1 MAMYENKIIGTGTEN
16 PEQLLANPY
25 NWRIHP
31 KTQQDALESLLD
43 DVGWVQN
50 VIVNQRTGHVVD
62 GHLRV
67 AVAISREQVEVP
79 VVYVDLSEDE
89 EKKVLASLDPLGDM
103 AVTDIDKINELLD
116 EVDMNDTLG
125 AMLKDVATDW
135 RGYMNEDQSEQDAWS
150 EWQGMPEFDQED
162 NSPIKLVVNFETR
175 EDVNHFASVIGQV
188 ITEKTRYVFFP
199 EKEIRKPRL
208 NRYAPD
214 NE

>member
-1 MAMYENKIIGTGTEN
+1 MTMYENKIIGTGTEN

>member
-1 MAMYENKIIGTGTEN
+1 MYENKIIGTGTEN

>member
-1 MAMYENKIIGTGTEN
+1 MTMYENKIIGTGTEN

-135 RGYMNEDQSEQDAWS
+135 RGYMNEDQSEQDAWN

-208 NRYAPD
+208 NRYAPN

>member
-16 PEQLLANPY
+16 PEQLLAIPY

-31 KTQQDALESLLD
+31 KTQQDALEALLD

-135 RGYMNEDQSEQDAWS
+135 RGYMNEDQSEQDAWN
-150 EWQGMPEFDQED
+150 EWQGMPEFDQHD

-208 NRYAPD
+208 NRYAPN

>member
-135 RGYMNEDQSEQDAWS
+135 RGYMNEDQSEQDA
-150 EWQGMPEFDQED
+150 
-162 NSPIKLVVNFETR
+162 
-175 EDVNHFASVIGQV
+175 
-188 ITEKTRYVFFP
+188 
-199 EKEIRKPRL
+199 
-208 NRYAPD
+208 
-214 NE
+214 